1 MVTNIGEPD
10 KLREEVPKAL
20 ELSPNPAKLVLEC
33 SGRFFLQG
41 SKAYTKDSPMI
52 PAREASVLVLE
63 CFLLMENEGGD
74 DRVIKIEKATKLSL
88 SFATCPANFRN

>member
-1 MVTNIGEPD
+1 
-10 KLREEVPKAL
+10 
-20 ELSPNPAKLVLEC
+20 
-33 SGRFFLQG
+33 
-41 SKAYTKDSPMI
+41 MI